1 MRLYKRERYLSK
13 MRAFFHD
20 DDLIKVITGIRRCG
34 KSSLMQTI
42 AEELKEGGVA
52 ENNIIYID
60 LDKRGYKSIRNAEQL
75 DALIESA
82 TQAKG
87 MKYLFI
93 DEIQNV
99 EGFEEV
105 INGFRSEGDY
115 SIFITGSNSYLL
127 SLQLNARG
135 QGLKRYSNYFPNG
148 IYGLKFECTATATG
162 SRNMGRLSIDDI
174 VFGMKAGSNDN
185 NYYITN
191 YRKTVA

>member
-34 KSSLMQTI
+34 KSSLIQTI

-82 TQAKG
+82 TQAK
-87 MKYLFI
+87 
-93 DEIQNV
+93 
-99 EGFEEV
+99 
-105 INGFRSEGDY
+105 
-115 SIFITGSNSYLL
+115 
-127 SLQLNARG
+127 
-135 QGLKRYSNYFPNG
+135 
-148 IYGLKFECTATATG
+148 
-162 SRNMGRLSIDDI
+162 MGRLSIDDI

>member
-1 MRLYKRERYLSK
+1 

-42 AEELKEGGVA
+42 AEELKGDGVA
-52 ENNIIYID
+52 ESNIIYID
-60 LDKRGYKSIRNAEQL
+60 LDKRGYIEKSYINLSPRREDAGYAYFEMNFDKPIYSVLYSVGFWSNFENL
-75 DALIESA
+75 DGTAVLKIKDSNGNW
-82 TQAKG
+82 TQ
-87 MKYLFI
+87 MT
-93 DEIQNV
+93 N
-99 EGFEEV
+99 
-105 INGFRSEGDY
+105 
-115 SIFITGSNSYLL
+115 LL

-174 VFGMKAGSNDN
+174 VLGMKTGSNEN

-191 YRKTVA
+191 YGKTAA

>member
-1 MRLYKRERYLSK
+1 MLRLKKWFLKKTPIQEKSQSAWDGVEKIIPTQRINYCFLLEE
-13 MRAFFHD
+13 
-20 DDLIKVITGIRRCG
+20 DDLCRGLW
-34 KSSLMQTI
+34 KSYTRKAGYAYFEMNFN
-42 AEELKEGGVA
+42 KP
-52 ENNIIYID
+52 IYSV
-60 LDKRGYKSIRNAEQL
+60 LYS
-75 DALIESA
+75 
-82 TQAKG
+82 
-87 MKYLFI
+87 
-93 DEIQNV
+93 V
-99 EGFEEV
+99 GFW
-105 INGFRSEGDY
+105 
-115 SIFITGSNSYLL
+115 SNSENLDGTAALKIKDSNGNWTQMTNLL

>member
-1 MRLYKRERYLSK
+1 MPKADATIKK
-13 MRAFFHD
+13 MVFKED
-20 DDLIKVITGIRRCG
+20 TDSG
-34 KSSLMQTI
+34 KI
-42 AEELKEGGVA
+42 AIGMGRGRKNHSHA
-52 ENNIIYID
+52 ENKLLVFCSKKTTYCRGLWKSYARKAGYAYFEMNFNKPIYSV
-60 LDKRGYKSIRNAEQL
+60 LYS
-75 DALIESA
+75 
-82 TQAKG
+82 
-87 MKYLFI
+87 
-93 DEIQNV
+93 V
-99 EGFEEV
+99 GFW
-105 INGFRSEGDY
+105 
-115 SIFITGSNSYLL
+115 SNSENLDGTAALKIKDSNGNWTQMTNLL